1 MRSPISPPDSALAN
15 LQQTM
20 DDLERQLTGRQG
32 RAGRG
37 THPGD
42 CTAELLQIINSG
54 NRMRRRELFG
64 VVAGAVILLP
74 FASVAQHLD
83 RVSHVGVLMG
93 FAEKETQE
101 YVAAFAKALEGY
113 GWLEGKNLR
122 IDHRFFPATDRTL
135 FDRNAAD
142 LVAMSPDVI
151 LASTTAALSA
161 LHQQTRTILLVFVQV
176 S

>member
-20 DDLERQLTGRQG
+20 DDLERQLTGREA

-74 FASVAQHLD
+74 LASVAQHFD

-93 FAEKETQE
+93 FAEKETEE

-113 GWLEGKNLR
+113 GWVDGKNLR
-122 IDHRFFPATDRTL
+122 IDYRFFSEDPSF
-135 FDRNAAD
+135 FDRNAAE

-151 LASTTAALSA
+151 LQAPRRRSA
-161 LHQQTRTILLVFVQV
+161 HCTSRHAQFRSF
-176 S
+176 SYK

>member
-1 MRSPISPPDSALAN
+1 
-15 LQQTM
+15 
-20 DDLERQLTGRQG
+20 
-32 RAGRG
+32 
-37 THPGD
+37 
-42 CTAELLQIINSG
+42 
-54 NRMRRRELFG
+54 MRRRELFG

-74 FASVAQHLD
+74 FASLAQHLD

-161 LHQQTRTILLVFVQV
+161 CASRHAQYCSF
-176 S
+176 SYK

>member
-20 DDLERQLTGRQG
+20 DDLERQLTGREA

-74 FASVAQHLD
+74 LASVAQHFD

-93 FAEKETQE
+93 FAEKLLRRRWRGTGGL
-101 YVAAFAKALEGY
+101 KA
-113 GWLEGKNLR
+113 
-122 IDHRFFPATDRTL
+122 RT
-135 FDRNAAD
+135 
-142 LVAMSPDVI
+142 SG
-151 LASTTAALSA
+151 STTAFSQQRIELSSRGMRPSWSRCR
-161 LHQQTRTILLVFVQV
+161 RT
-176 S
+176 